1 MRAALPRRG
10 AERRAV
16 GVNAI
21 GPIEPGED
29 TYDAHEVQGAAHPV
43 RPRPRLTRRHR
54 TALALATAAAIGT
67 ASLGLYLTRPRP
79 PAPPPPLHPSQ
90 TVSVKY
96 EGDMTRPRAAERTFS
111 FTIGVSQDS
120 GPPVSVRRIAQPS
133 AALSVT
139 AAPHTPFTVKTGSPR
154 TARITMHIR
163 ECRNVPRNAG
173 LPFLAVT
180 LRNARAKQTQSFI
193 LGSAYAKDLSRAL
206 TAACPRNTDVM
217 SKTP

>member
-1 MRAALPRRG
+1 M
-10 AERRAV
+10 
-16 GVNAI
+16 NAI

-29 TYDAHEVQGAAHPV
+29 TYDAQEVQGSPHPV
-43 RPRPRLTRRHR
+43 RARPLLTRRR
-54 TALALATAAAIGT
+54 RITLALAAAAVVG
-67 ASLGLYLTRPRP
+67 AAGLSLYLTRPRP
-79 PAPPPPLHPSQ
+79 PAPPPPLYPSQ
-90 TVSVKY
+90 TVSVAY
-96 EGDMTRPRAAERTFS
+96 RGDMTHPQAGDRTFS
-111 FTIGVSQDS
+111 FTVRVSQDS

-139 AAPHTPFTVKTGSPR
+139 AAPRTPFTVKTGTPR

-163 ECRNVPRNAG
+163 ECGNVQRNAG

-193 LGSAYAKDLSRAL
+193 LGSTYAKDLSRAL
-206 TAACPRNTDVM
+206 TAACPQNTDVM